1 MYRNTRV
8 LFIFG
13 KYNFFNKLVS
23 DTFKYKNLNTEEN
36 SLIKFDDDISRE
48 FGFTDDEED
57 EDSTDTQTTVGESID
72 LATFLSVVN
81 VPNLNGKWYY
91 EEK

>member
-1 MYRNTRV
+1 MQYSFNDIFSDDMYRNTRV

-36 SLIKFDDDISRE
+36 SLIKFDDDI
-48 FGFTDDEED
+48 
-57 EDSTDTQTTVGESID
+57 
-72 LATFLSVVN
+72 
-81 VPNLNGKWYY
+81 
-91 EEK
+91 

>member
-1 MYRNTRV
+1 MQYSFNDIFSDDMYRNTRV

-57 EDSTDTQTTVGESID
+57 EDSTDR
-72 LATFLSVVN
+72 LSHI
-81 VPNLNGKWYY
+81 P
-91 EEK
+91 